1 MKFKTTLILLGT
13 AAVLLVVVLFVLPRK
28 PAEESGGA
36 QGPQVTDLEAGDVE
50 RIVISGGPE
59 TIDLRKD
66 ERGEWLL
73 EAPVQ
78 ARADDF
84 EVNRLAEDLARL
96 KAERVADEAPSDLS
110 SYGIGGR
117 EIALWIL
124 GLKEPVRIQVGD
136 ENPVDGTLYARK
148 DGEDRVVLLPVAVK
162 TLLDKKPF
170 DFRKK
175 DIFAFEPSKVER
187 ISLRS
192 PESSWQASRRDG
204 EWFLEEPV
212 ESLADR
218 YGVESIVNALSG
230 LRATEFVSESKSDAD
245 LRKFG
250 LDEAEVEVGLIL
262 PAEGLEIE
270 FFLSRQDEK
279 AYVTTSASGKIASAA
294 SFIFNDLGK
303 KPDELREKGVDDFNP
318 WEAVRLRIKSG
329 SLDIALAKDEQGRWR
344 FESGER
350 GQADSSKVE
359 SFIRR
364 VDSLQAAE
372 FIDRPGPAASYGLD
386 KPRAE
391 IVIGVTDP
399 DGGTRE
405 VTVLVGAEDE
415 KKKQAV
421 LKNPRLG
428 YLLRVESS
436 FLADIPGSAEDWK
449 KAEDGK
455 NSDEAEN

>member
-13 AAVLLVVVLFVLPRK
+13 AAALLVVVLFILPRK

-36 QGPQVTDLEAGDVE
+36 RGPQVTDIKADDVE

-73 EAPVQ
+73 EAPVR

-96 KAERVADEAPSDLS
+96 RAERVADEAPSDLS
-110 SYGIGGR
+110 PYGIGGG
-117 EIALWIL
+117 EIALWVL
-124 GLKEPVRIQVGD
+124 GLKNPVRIRVGD

-148 DGEDRVVLLPVAVK
+148 EGENRVVLLPVSVK

-175 DIFAFEPSKVER
+175 DIFAFESSKVER

-192 PESSWQASRRDG
+192 PEFSWRASRRDG

-218 YGVESIVNALSG
+218 YGLESIVNSLSG
-230 LRATEFVSESKSDAD
+230 LRATEFASESKTNAD
-245 LRKFG
+245 LKKFG
-250 LDEAEVEVGLIL
+250 LDEAEFEVGLTL
-262 PAEGLEIE
+262 PAEGREIE
-270 FFLSRQDEK
+270 FFLSRQDDK
-279 AYVTTSASGKIASAA
+279 VYVTTSASGKIVAAA
-294 SFIFNDLGK
+294 SYIFSDLGK
-303 KPDELREKGVDDFNP
+303 KPEELREKGVDAFNP
-318 WEAVRLRIKSG
+318 WEAERLKVKSG
-329 SLDIALAKDEQGRWR
+329 SLDIALTKDEQGRWR
-344 FESGER
+344 FESGGR
-350 GQADSSKVE
+350 GEADSSKVE

-364 VDSLQAAE
+364 IDGLQAVE
-372 FIDRPGPAASYGLD
+372 FIDRPDPAASYGLD

-391 IVIGVTDP
+391 IVIGVKDP
-399 DGGTRE
+399 EGRTRE

-415 KKKQAV
+415 EKKQAV
-421 LKNPRLG
+421 LKNPRLS

-455 NSDEAEN
+455 NTDGTEN